1 MSERHGSHL
10 TGLLIRAARVPV
22 QAWQLTRR
30 IAGYVFS
37 SSDDVRGVYGDD
49 PNGLRDES
57 NVSGNVA
64 ANTIGGIG
72 H

>member
-1 MSERHGSHL
+1 MSEHQGSPASR
-10 TGLLIRAARVPV
+10 LLLRAAHAPV
-22 QAWQLTRR
+22 AVWRFTRR
-30 IAGYVFS
+30 IAGYVLA
-37 SSDDVRGVYGDD
+37 SSDDSRAVYGDD

-64 ANTIGGIG
+64 ANAIGGIG